1 MPCHLQ
7 FKCMFEETLFT
18 GVWATAN
25 GRSSFHSSAIVTWSH
40 AWGTAVVLQHT
51 LHRLWCVS
59 KLPFWCRLLLI
70 PPLNQSS
77 SLGCCRGWV
86 LYTPISVSFYL
97 KQGGDEMQPPE
108 GGCWRE
114 GGCILSLVCWA
125 CSYKTA
131 ALEGYSEMDSEEFFP
146 CFPFVNRV
154 VLKGWS
160 FNSSSVVYILL
171 AAKQT
176 GLAEPQKLKPLK

>member
-86 LYTPISVSFYL
+86 LYTPISHIIEFL
-97 KQGGDEMQPPE
+97 FEAGRRRDAAPRRGMLE
-108 GGCWRE
+108 GGWMHTIS
-114 GGCILSLVCWA
+114 GVLSMQLQNRSFGRIQWNGLWGV
-125 CSYKTA
+125 
-131 ALEGYSEMDSEEFFP
+131 FP
-146 CFPFVNRV
+146 LF
-154 VLKGWS
+154 S
-160 FNSSSVVYILL
+160 FC
-171 AAKQT
+171 
-176 GLAEPQKLKPLK
+176 E

>member
-86 LYTPISVSFYL
+86 LYTPISHIIEFL
-97 KQGGDEMQPPE
+97 FEAG
-108 GGCWRE
+108 RRR
-114 GGCILSLVCWA
+114 
-125 CSYKTA
+125 CS
-131 ALEGYSEMDSEEFFP
+131 
-146 CFPFVNRV
+146 
-154 VLKGWS
+154 
-160 FNSSSVVYILL
+160 
-171 AAKQT
+171 
-176 GLAEPQKLKPLK
+176 PQKGDAGGRVDAYYLWCAEHAVTKPQLWKDTVKWTLRSFSPVFLLWIE

>member
-7 FKCMFEETLFT
+7 FKCMFKETLFT

-70 PPLNQSS
+70 PRLNQSS

-86 LYTPISVSFYL
+86 LYTPISHIIEFLFEAGRRQDAAPGRGMLEEGWMHTISGVLSMQLQNRSFGRIQWNGL
-97 KQGGDEMQPPE
+97 WG
-108 GGCWRE
+108 
-114 GGCILSLVCWA
+114 V
-125 CSYKTA
+125 
-131 ALEGYSEMDSEEFFP
+131 FP
-146 CFPFVNRV
+146 LF
-154 VLKGWS
+154 S
-160 FNSSSVVYILL
+160 FC
-171 AAKQT
+171 
-176 GLAEPQKLKPLK
+176 E

>member
-1 MPCHLQ
+1 MY
-7 FKCMFEETLFT
+7 
-18 GVWATAN
+18 VWRN
-25 GRSSFHSSAIVTWSH
+25 PFYR
-40 AWGTAVVLQHT
+40 
-51 LHRLWCVS
+51 CVS
-59 KLPFWCRLLLI
+59 NGKWEVIIPLICHSDMEPCLGHCCCLIAYFAPPVVCFKAAILVQASLDTTTGPILFSWLLQGMSAVH
-70 PPLNQSS
+70 PYFTHN
-77 SLGCCRGWV
+77 R
-86 LYTPISVSFYL
+86 VSIL
-97 KQGGDEMQPPE
+97 KQGGDKMQPPE

-146 CFPFVNRV
+146 CFPFVDRV

-171 AAKQT
+171 AAKQI